1 MKTKFLAQ
9 LLLSTCLISSCTSE
23 DIEFSDVN
31 EQGSIETTTLDID
44 EAKSL
49 LQEFV
54 ADAFTKSNTSFTIK
68 EHKLKTLYIDNTE
81 TLPVTVRDTIPV
93 YEFTTETDGQ
103 EGYSVVVGDKRVEK
117 VLISVPS
124 GLLSDT
130 SFIEPL
136 RLYYRDIPMLIQ
148 QDLNQYYAETQEKA
162 IQTKMSVEACYKDLP
177 TLWSQGYPYNEKC
190 PIKCYDHALAG
201 CNAIAIAQILAY
213 HRVPTN
219 LNWITQMTKSP
230 LAAQRTAAEKLYLP
244 VKPYIG
250 TARLANLQETAA
262 IEGLLVDLDKDGMPE
277 ALASLTL
284 TEVVASLKEK
294 NQQYAALTEQR
305 TNAQADNPVESAKK
319 IRLRMDEEYDEMT
332 TYAFAQSVVKPTA
345 TTATF
350 INRLNTLI
358 DETNALYNQ
367 RIAQAKAAA
376 KKQAD
381 SESPSEI

>member
-1 MKTKFLAQ
+1 MEKITKVNIIYLQRLNNAEYRTFMARFQSLMLGGGGDSESPDEISFDPNDPLGIPQELRTAFAADFA
-9 LLLSTCLISSCTSE
+9 LLTDAVNQSTASE
-23 DIEFSDVN
+23 
-31 EQGSIETTTLDID
+31 ETTQMSAID
-44 EAKSL
+44 KERDDL
-49 LQEFV
+49 LTFI
-54 ADAFTKSNTSFTIK
+54 TST
-68 EHKLKTLYIDNTE
+68 
-81 TLPVTVRDTIPV
+81 
-93 YEFTTETDGQ
+93 
-103 EGYSVVVGDKRVEK
+103 
-117 VLISVPS
+117 
-124 GLLSDT
+124 
-130 SFIEPL
+130 
-136 RLYYRDIPMLIQ
+136 
-148 QDLNQYYAETQEKA
+148 
-162 IQTKMSVEACYKDLP
+162 
-177 TLWSQGYPYNEKC
+177 
-190 PIKCYDHALAG
+190 
-201 CNAIAIAQILAY
+201 
-213 HRVPTN
+213 
-219 LNWITQMTKSP
+219 ITQMTKSP
-230 LAAQRTAAEKLYLP
+230 LERQRTAANKLYLA

-250 TARLANLQETAA
+250 AARLANLQETAA
-262 IEGLLVDLDKDGMPE
+262 IEGLLTDLAKDGMPE
-277 ALASLTL
+277 ALAAITL